1 MCGAPAATAS
11 AGHGPKGSGTRK
23 VGAWDRCG
31 GGSSLKSPRFQVFG
45 AVWVHLRMLLQVNL
59 CENIA
64 RVKFPNQA
72 GFAAPQCDHKPCLD
86 PCWRPGMGENG
97 VSRSIPVAL
106 PALPGRNQ
114 P

>member
-64 RVKFPNQA
+64 RVKFPNQVRSQTLPRSLLA
-72 GFAAPQCDHKPCLD
+72 TGHGRK
-86 PCWRPGMGENG
+86 RGE
-97 VSRSIPVAL
+97 
-106 PALPGRNQ
+106 
-114 P
+114 